1 MNSLPSAY
9 DFHLISPSAID
20 SNYMFADH
28 DMSMNVNSG
37 NMWGGVPQPALDG
50 GLEKLLNNY
59 GATERFGQVTPP
71 GDAKMHGM
79 SKSSSNRADSG
90 ASGIEVDETSSM
102 SPHSSMSNKR
112 PSERSSQKSRKE
124 RRTSEEGVVGNKK
137 DKYRE
142 KNRVAAARC
151 RAKKKEHT
159 DSSEDTYRTQGA
171 MNTAL
176 KQTEKPLRDELSY
189 WRTQALQHTF
199 CSCHPIQEYNL
210 RKAQSMAF
218 GANYSSTSSPVTGHG
233 RSASFSHS
241 HFRTSSVVEMGS
253 SVMSEPNGKTPS
265 VPTFSGMPKSDI
277 NKDATRQ

>member
-159 DSSEDTYRTQGA
+159 DSSEDTYRTQ
-171 MNTAL
+171 
-176 KQTEKPLRDELSY
+176 
-189 WRTQALQHTF
+189 ALQHTF